1 MCPASV
7 PDPAAPAG
15 LRPTRSGY
23 TLGMPVDVH
32 AEVLSN
38 TRLSPDYNVLALAAP
53 EIARQAKPGQ
63 FVMIKTRLGLEPLL
77 RRPFSVFELL
87 RGADG
92 QLTGITI
99 LNKRIGTGTG
109 QLYDL
114 AAGDRVD
121 VLGPLG
127 RPFTPVAGSS
137 ASANSGTGTGTD
149 AGAGPGAATST
160 GAGAAGSSSA
170 AGVALSTAASAAA
183 GAAAPSAWLVAGGV
197 GLAPFATMAES
208 LLAAGVETTL
218 FYGARRAQDLYYAD
232 WFADRGVT
240 VVTATEDGSAGAR
253 GFVTAPL
260 AAAFAA
266 RTAGQGAASA
276 IAGSAIP
283 SGALAAAAG
292 TGDTRVGAAR
302 AGAGTAAESG
312 VPAAAGLSI
321 YVCGP
326 TPMMRAVSD
335 LAAQH
340 GCDAEVSLEQTMGCG
355 LGGCYSCV
363 VRVREDGRTPHFV
376 RSCVAGPIFRGR
388 DIVWEELA
396 H

>member
-1 MCPASV
+1 MWPASV

-114 AAGDRVD
+114 VAGDRVD

-137 ASANSGTGTGTD
+137 ASANSGAFTGTGSG
-149 AGAGPGAATST
+149 AGAGTGAGA

-170 AGVALSTAASAAA
+170 ARVAPATAASAAA
-183 GAAAPSAWLVAGGV
+183 GAPAPAAWLVAGGV

-232 WFADRGVT
+232 WFAARGVT

-276 IAGSAIP
+276 IAGSAIANSVPIGDAP
-283 SGALAAAAG
+283 SGAAAGAAAASG
-292 TGDTRVGAAR
+292 LAAVSS
-302 AGAGTAAESG
+302 A
-312 VPAAAGLSI
+312 PAAAALSI

>member
-1 MCPASV
+1 
-7 PDPAAPAG
+7 
-15 LRPTRSGY
+15 
-23 TLGMPVDVH
+23 MPVDVH

-38 TRLSPDYNVLALAAP
+38 TRLSADYNVLALAAP
-53 EIARQAKPGQ
+53 EIASQARPGQ

-77 RRPFSVFELL
+77 RRPFSVFEIL
-87 RGADG
+87 RDAAGAP
-92 QLTGITI
+92 TGLTI
-99 LNKRIGTGTG
+99 LNKRIGVGTG
-109 QLYDL
+109 QLFDL

-127 RPFTPVAGSS
+127 RPFTLVPPS
-137 ASANSGTGTGTD
+137 TD
-149 AGAGPGAATST
+149 APSTDARAADAS
-160 GAGAAGSSSA
+160 
-170 AGVALSTAASAAA
+170 STAARPAE
-183 GAAAPSAWLVAGGV
+183 AWLVAGGV
-197 GLAPFATMAES
+197 GLAPFATMAEA
-208 LLAAGVETTL
+208 LLARGVKTTL

-240 VVTATEDGSAGAR
+240 VVTSTEDGSAGDR

-260 AAAFAA
+260 GRAFALRA
-266 RTAGQGAASA
+266 AAASA
-276 IAGSAIP
+276 
-283 SGALAAAAG
+283 ALAASAAS
-292 TGDTRVGAAR
+292 
-302 AGAGTAAESG
+302 AGTAASSASSVSSASSAPTG
-312 VPAAAGLSI
+312 ADASAGARAAAAPVAL

-335 LAAQH
+335 LAEQH

-363 VRVREDGRTPHFV
+363 VRVREEGRAPHFV
-376 RSCVAGPIFRGR
+376 RSCVNGPVFRGR